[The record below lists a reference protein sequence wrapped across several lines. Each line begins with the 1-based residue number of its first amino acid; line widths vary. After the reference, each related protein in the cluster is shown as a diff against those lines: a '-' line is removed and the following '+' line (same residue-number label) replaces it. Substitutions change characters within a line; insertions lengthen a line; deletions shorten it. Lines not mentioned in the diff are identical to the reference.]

1 MDRTEASDAFNAGS
15 IPVGCIYITLIIGRD
30 ERSRLRLF
38 AIKELFFR
46 IWKGRNM
53 WKEKLHFL
61 GNYIIKHSKV
71 VLPAVVVVAVAVT
84 VSVSL
89 SMNNRHREEQQ
100 NAESAAAASS
110 EIATEPTTE
119 DVSLVANEEGA
130 VYTLVATYYNAMATG
145 DETTLRSVCDEIS
158 DKDMYRYLE
167 LAQYIDYYPT
177 LEIYTKTGPEEGS
190 VIAYVYYK
198 IAFVGHE
205 EEVPG
210 YQALYICTNDQGE
223 MYIKRGE
230 NSEEVNDYIKTVS
243 TQDDVVEF
251 NNKITVEYNELMV
264 DHPEVLQ
271 YISELDSQ
279 VSIAVGEKLAN
290 QVAGD
295 QNTDTSAEGGDQ
307 AADGQDT
314 SAEGT
319 EQPAEEQG
327 PQYVTTTTTVN
338 VRSSDSEQAD
348 KLGKVAGGT
357 KLQVLEQ
364 RANGWTKV
372 DYEGKEGY
380 IKTEFLQLAES
391 AAGAETIG
399 TVTATTNINVRA
411 SASETADRLGVL
423 SGGDSAELVGTEG
436 DWSKIRYNGQIG
448 YVKSEYVQ

>member
-15 IPVGCIYITLIIGRD
+15 IPVGCIYITLIIGR
-30 ERSRLRLF
+30 EMREAACGFLQF
-38 AIKELFFR
+38 KEYFR
-46 IWKGRNM
+46 IRKGLYM
-53 WKEKLHFL
+53 WKEKIQSI
-61 GNYIIKHSKV
+61 GNYIIKHNKV
-71 VLPAVVVVAVAVT
+71 VLPAVVVVAVAIT

-89 SMNNRHREEQQ
+89 SLSNRHKEAQQ
-100 NAESAAAASS
+100 EAEIASAAS
-110 EIATEPTTE
+110 ETATETATE
-119 DVSLVANEEGA
+119 EVPLVANEEGA
-130 VYTLVATYYNAMATG
+130 IYTLIATYYNAMATG
-145 DETTLRSVCDEIS
+145 DEETLRSVCDEIS
-158 DKDMYRYLE
+158 DKDMYRYVE
-167 LAQYIDYYPT
+167 LSQYIDYYPT

-198 IAFVGHE
+198 ISFVGHE

-210 YQALYICTNDQGE
+210 YQALYICTNDQGGL
-223 MYIKRGE
+223 YIKRGE
-230 NSEEVNDYIKTVS
+230 NSEEVNEYIKTVS

-290 QVAGD
+290 QVA
-295 QNTDTSAEGGDQ
+295 AETQVAEAGTEEGST
-307 AADGQDT
+307 DGQDT
-314 SAEGT
+314 QTENGEQQEAED
-319 EQPAEEQG
+319 QG

-348 KLGKVAGGT
+348 KLGKVSGGT

-364 RANGWTKV
+364 RPNGWTKV

-391 AAGAETIG
+391 AAGTETIG

-436 DWSKIRYNGQIG
+436 DWSKIKYNGQIG

>member
-1 MDRTEASDAFNAGS
+1 
-15 IPVGCIYITLIIGRD
+15 
-30 ERSRLRLF
+30 
-38 AIKELFFR
+38 
-46 IWKGRNM
+46 M

-100 NAESAAAASS
+100 NAESAAAVSS

-119 DVSLVANEEGA
+119 DVPLVANEEGA

-391 AAGAETIG
+391 AAGDETIG

>member
-15 IPVGCIYITLIIGRD
+15 IPVGCIYITLIIGR
-30 ERSRLRLF
+30 EMREAACGFLQF
-38 AIKELFFR
+38 KEYFR
-46 IWKGRNM
+46 IRKGLYM
-53 WKEKLHFL
+53 WKEKIHSI
-61 GNYIIKHSKV
+61 GNYIIKHNKV
-71 VLPAVVVVAVAVT
+71 VLPAVVVVAVAIT

-89 SMNNRHREEQQ
+89 SLSNRHKEAQQ
-100 NAESAAAASS
+100 EAEIASAAS
-110 EIATEPTTE
+110 ETATETATE
-119 DVSLVANEEGA
+119 EVPLVANEEGA
-130 VYTLVATYYNAMATG
+130 IYTLIATYYNAMATG
-145 DETTLRSVCDEIS
+145 DEETLRSVCDEIS
-158 DKDMYRYLE
+158 DKDMYRYVE
-167 LAQYIDYYPT
+167 LSQYIDYYPT

-198 IAFVGHE
+198 ISFVGHE

-210 YQALYICTNDQGE
+210 YQALYICTNDQGGL
-223 MYIKRGE
+223 YIKRGE
-230 NSEEVNDYIKTVS
+230 NSEEVNEYIKTVS

-290 QVAGD
+290 QVAGET
-295 QNTDTSAEGGDQ
+295 QVAEAGTEEGST
-307 AADGQDT
+307 DGQDT
-314 SAEGT
+314 QT
-319 EQPAEEQG
+319 ENGEQQEAEEQG

-348 KLGKVAGGT
+348 KLGKVSGGT

-364 RANGWTKV
+364 RPNGWTKV

-391 AAGAETIG
+391 AAGAESIG

-436 DWSKIRYNGQIG
+436 DWSKIKYNGQIG

>member
-15 IPVGCIYITLIIGRD
+15 IPVGCIYITLIIGR
-30 ERSRLRLF
+30 EMREAACGFLQF
-38 AIKELFFR
+38 KEYFR
-46 IWKGRNM
+46 IRKGLYM
-53 WKEKLHFL
+53 WKEKIHSI
-61 GNYIIKHSKV
+61 GTYIIKHNKV
-71 VLPAVVVVAVAVT
+71 VLPAVVVVAVAIT

-89 SMNNRHREEQQ
+89 SLSNRHKEAQQ
-100 NAESAAAASS
+100 EAEIASAAS
-110 EIATEPTTE
+110 ETATETATE
-119 DVSLVANEEGA
+119 EVPLVANEEGA
-130 VYTLVATYYNAMATG
+130 IYTLIATYYNAMATG
-145 DETTLRSVCDEIS
+145 DEETLRSVCDEIS
-158 DKDMYRYLE
+158 DKDMYRYVE
-167 LAQYIDYYPT
+167 LSQYIDYYPT

-198 IAFVGHE
+198 ISFVGHE

-210 YQALYICTNDQGE
+210 YQALYICTNDQGGL
-223 MYIKRGE
+223 YIKRGE
-230 NSEEVNDYIKTVS
+230 NSEEVNEYIKTVS

-290 QVAGD
+290 QVAGET
-295 QNTDTSAEGGDQ
+295 QVAEAGTEEGST
-307 AADGQDT
+307 DGQDT
-314 SAEGT
+314 QTENGEQQEAED
-319 EQPAEEQG
+319 QG

-348 KLGKVAGGT
+348 KLGKVSGGT

-364 RANGWTKV
+364 RPNGWTKV

-391 AAGAETIG
+391 AAGTETIG

-423 SGGDSAELVGTEG
+423 SGGDSAELLGTEG
-436 DWSKIRYNGQIG
+436 DWSKIKYNGQIG

>member
-1 MDRTEASDAFNAGS
+1 
-15 IPVGCIYITLIIGRD
+15 
-30 ERSRLRLF
+30 
-38 AIKELFFR
+38 
-46 IWKGRNM
+46 M
-53 WKEKLHFL
+53 WKEKIHSV
-61 GNYIIKHSKV
+61 GNYIIKHSKII
-71 VLPAVVVVAVAVT
+71 LPAAVVVAVAVT

-89 SMNNRHREEQQ
+89 SMGNKNREEQQ
-100 NAESAAAASS
+100 LAEIETVSGEAITEA
-110 EIATEPTTE
+110 ATEEVP
-119 DVSLVANEEGA
+119 LVANEEGA
-130 VYTLVATYYNAMATG
+130 IYSLVATYYNAMATG
-145 DETTLRSVCDEIS
+145 DEDTLRSVCDEIS

-167 LAQYIDYYPT
+167 LSQYIDYYPT

-223 MYIKRGE
+223 LYIKRGE
-230 NSEEVNDYIKTVS
+230 NSEEINDYIKKVS

-279 VSIAVGEKLAN
+279 VSVAVGEKLAN

-295 QNTDTSAEGGDQ
+295 SQDAVAATEEGTT
-307 AADGQDT
+307 DGQD
-314 SAEGT
+314 AQNEGG

-348 KLGKVAGGT
+348 KLGKVSGGT

-364 RANGWTKV
+364 RPNGWTKV

-380 IKTEFLQLAES
+380 IKTEFLQLAEN

-436 DWSKIRYNGQIG
+436 DWSKIKYNGQIG

>member
-1 MDRTEASDAFNAGS
+1 
-15 IPVGCIYITLIIGRD
+15 
-30 ERSRLRLF
+30 
-38 AIKELFFR
+38 
-46 IWKGRNM
+46 M

-119 DVSLVANEEGA
+119 DVPLAANEEGA

-295 QNTDTSAEGGDQ
+295 QSTDTSAEGGDQ

-319 EQPAEEQG
+319 EQPTEEQG

-391 AAGAETIG
+391 AAGAEIIG

-436 DWSKIRYNGQIG
+436 DWSKIKYNGQIG

>member
-1 MDRTEASDAFNAGS
+1 
-15 IPVGCIYITLIIGRD
+15 
-30 ERSRLRLF
+30 
-38 AIKELFFR
+38 
-46 IWKGRNM
+46 M

-100 NAESAAAASS
+100 NAESAAAVSS

-119 DVSLVANEEGA
+119 DVPLVANEEGA

-210 YQALYICTNDQGE
+210 YQALYFCTNDQGE

>member
-1 MDRTEASDAFNAGS
+1 
-15 IPVGCIYITLIIGRD
+15 
-30 ERSRLRLF
+30 
-38 AIKELFFR
+38 
-46 IWKGRNM
+46 M
-53 WKEKLHFL
+53 WKEKIHSV
-61 GNYIIKHSKV
+61 GNYIIKHSKII
-71 VLPAVVVVAVAVT
+71 LPAAVVVAVAVT

-89 SMNNRHREEQQ
+89 SMGNKNREEQQ
-100 NAESAAAASS
+100 LAEIETVSGEAITEA
-110 EIATEPTTE
+110 ATEEVP
-119 DVSLVANEEGA
+119 LVANEEGA
-130 VYTLVATYYNAMATG
+130 IYSLVATYYNAMATG
-145 DETTLRSVCDEIS
+145 DEDTLRSVCDEIS

-167 LAQYIDYYPT
+167 LSQYIDYYPT

-223 MYIKRGE
+223 LYIKRGE
-230 NSEEVNDYIKTVS
+230 NSEEVNDYIKKVS

-279 VSIAVGEKLAN
+279 VSVAVGEKLAN

-295 QNTDTSAEGGDQ
+295 SQDAAATTEEGTT
-307 AADGQDT
+307 DGQDT
-314 SAEGT
+314 QNEGG

-348 KLGKVAGGT
+348 KLGKVSGGT

-364 RANGWTKV
+364 RPNGWTKV

-380 IKTEFLQLAES
+380 IKTEFLQLAEN

-436 DWSKIRYNGQIG
+436 DWSKIKYNGQIG

>member
-15 IPVGCIYITLIIGRD
+15 IPVGCIYITLIIGR
-30 ERSRLRLF
+30 EMREAACGFLQF
-38 AIKELFFR
+38 KEYFR
-46 IWKGRNM
+46 IRKGLYM
-53 WKEKLHFL
+53 WKEKIHSI
-61 GNYIIKHSKV
+61 GNYIIKHNKV
-71 VLPAVVVVAVAVT
+71 VLPAVVVVAVAIT

-89 SMNNRHREEQQ
+89 SLSNRHKEAQQ
-100 NAESAAAASS
+100 EAEIASAAS
-110 EIATEPTTE
+110 ETATETATE
-119 DVSLVANEEGA
+119 EVPLVANEEGA
-130 VYTLVATYYNAMATG
+130 IYTLIATYYNAMATG
-145 DETTLRSVCDEIS
+145 DEETLRSVCDEIS
-158 DKDMYRYLE
+158 DKDMYRYVE
-167 LAQYIDYYPT
+167 LSQYIDYYPT

-198 IAFVGHE
+198 ISFVGHE

-210 YQALYICTNDQGE
+210 YQALYICTNDQGGL
-223 MYIKRGE
+223 YIKRGE
-230 NSEEVNDYIKTVS
+230 NSEEVNEYIKTVS

-290 QVAGD
+290 QVAGET
-295 QNTDTSAEGGDQ
+295 QVAEAGTEEGST
-307 AADGQDT
+307 DGQDT
-314 SAEGT
+314 QTENGEQQEAED
-319 EQPAEEQG
+319 QG

-348 KLGKVAGGT
+348 KLGKVSGGT

-364 RANGWTKV
+364 RPNGWTKV

-391 AAGAETIG
+391 VAGAESIG

-436 DWSKIRYNGQIG
+436 DWSKIKYNGQIG

>member
-1 MDRTEASDAFNAGS
+1 
-15 IPVGCIYITLIIGRD
+15 
-30 ERSRLRLF
+30 
-38 AIKELFFR
+38 
-46 IWKGRNM
+46 M

-100 NAESAAAASS
+100 NAESAAAVSS

-319 EQPAEEQG
+319 EQPVEEQG

-391 AAGAETIG
+391 VAGAETIG

>member
-1 MDRTEASDAFNAGS
+1 
-15 IPVGCIYITLIIGRD
+15 
-30 ERSRLRLF
+30 
-38 AIKELFFR
+38 
-46 IWKGRNM
+46 M

-100 NAESAAAASS
+100 NAESAAAVSS

-119 DVSLVANEEGA
+119 DVPLVANEEGA

-210 YQALYICTNDQGE
+210 YQALYICINDQGE

-436 DWSKIRYNGQIG
+436 DWSKIKYNGQVG

>member
-1 MDRTEASDAFNAGS
+1 
-15 IPVGCIYITLIIGRD
+15 
-30 ERSRLRLF
+30 
-38 AIKELFFR
+38 
-46 IWKGRNM
+46 
-53 WKEKLHFL
+53 
-61 GNYIIKHSKV
+61 
-71 VLPAVVVVAVAVT
+71 
-84 VSVSL
+84 
-89 SMNNRHREEQQ
+89 
-100 NAESAAAASS
+100 
-110 EIATEPTTE
+110 
-119 DVSLVANEEGA
+119 
-130 VYTLVATYYNAMATG
+130 
-145 DETTLRSVCDEIS
+145 
-158 DKDMYRYLE
+158 
-167 LAQYIDYYPT
+167 
-177 LEIYTKTGPEEGS
+177 
-190 VIAYVYYK
+190 
-198 IAFVGHE
+198 
-205 EEVPG
+205 
-210 YQALYICTNDQGE
+210 
-223 MYIKRGE
+223 
-230 NSEEVNDYIKTVS
+230 
-243 TQDDVVEF
+243 
-251 NNKITVEYNELMV
+251 MV

-327 PQYVTTTTTVN
+327 SQYVTTTTTVN

-391 AAGAETIG
+391 ASGAETIG

>member
-1 MDRTEASDAFNAGS
+1 
-15 IPVGCIYITLIIGRD
+15 
-30 ERSRLRLF
+30 
-38 AIKELFFR
+38 
-46 IWKGRNM
+46 M

-100 NAESAAAASS
+100 NAESAAAVSS

-119 DVSLVANEEGA
+119 DVPLVANEEGA

-230 NSEEVNDYIKTVS
+230 NSEEVNDYIKTLS

-391 AAGAETIG
+391 VAGAETIG

-436 DWSKIRYNGQIG
+436 DWSKIKYNGQVG

>member
-1 MDRTEASDAFNAGS
+1 
-15 IPVGCIYITLIIGRD
+15 
-30 ERSRLRLF
+30 
-38 AIKELFFR
+38 
-46 IWKGRNM
+46 M
-53 WKEKLHFL
+53 WKERIHSV
-61 GNYIIKHSKV
+61 GNYIIKHTKII
-71 VLPAVVVVAVAVT
+71 LPAAVVAAVAVT

-89 SMNNRHREEQQ
+89 SLGNKHREEQKA
-100 NAESAAAASS
+100 AEIETFTGEAITEA
-110 EIATEPTTE
+110 ATEEVP
-119 DVSLVANEEGA
+119 LVANNEGA
-130 VYTLVATYYNAMATG
+130 VYSLVATYYNAMATG
-145 DETTLRSVCDEIS
+145 DEDTLRSVCDEIS

-167 LAQYIDYYPT
+167 LSQYIDYYPT

-190 VIAYVYYK
+190 VIAYIYYK

-210 YQALYICTNDQGE
+210 YQALYICTNDQGGL
-223 MYIKRGE
+223 YIKRGE
-230 NSEEVNDYIKTVS
+230 NSGEVNDYIKKVS

-279 VSIAVGEKLAN
+279 VSVAVGEKLAN

-295 QNTDTSAEGGDQ
+295 QNTDASAEGGEQ
-307 AADGQDT
+307 PAEGQDT
-314 SAEGT
+314 STEGG
-319 EQPAEEQG
+319 EQPTEDQG
-327 PQYVTTTTTVN
+327 PQYVTATTTVN

-348 KLGKVAGGT
+348 KLGKVTGGT

-364 RANGWTKV
+364 RPNGWTKV

-380 IKTEFLQLAES
+380 IKTEFLQAAES

-399 TVTATTNINVRA
+399 TVIATTNINVRA

-423 SGGDSAELVGTEG
+423 SGGDSAELIGTEG
-436 DWSKIRYNGQIG
+436 DWSKIKYNGQIG